1 MPGGGSQPRG
11 LCHGL
16 PEHRPS
22 VPGQPNPRCV
32 CAGHGKKKKKKFSYK
47 MSGVSVEVDTYCYL
61 WESLKAKVILKNSFL
76 FSLCSS
82 YLCIEFEM
90 TLLE

>member
-1 MPGGGSQPRG
+1 MAFRNI
-11 LCHGL
+11 
-16 PEHRPS
+16 
-22 VPGQPNPRCV
+22 VPLSLDSPTHAVCV
-32 CAGHGKKKKKKFSYK
+32 LGMEKKKKKKFSYK

>member
-1 MPGGGSQPRG
+1 MIKNPPANAGGTGGAVLFLSWEDQAY
-11 LCHGL
+11 
-16 PEHRPS
+16 
-22 VPGQPNPRCV
+22 Q
-32 CAGHGKKKKKKFSYK
+32 KFSYK
-47 MSGVSVEVDTYCYL
+47 ISGVSVEVDTYCYL

-76 FSLCSS
+76 FLLCSS